1 MGSAFFENW
10 STFQKETEKEK
21 FAFVQDATL
30 PYQCPAGELS
40 LNTE

>member
-1 MGSAFFENW
+1 MSFAFSENL

-21 FAFVQDATL
+21 SAFVQDATL
-30 PYQCPAGELS
+30 PYQSPAGELC